1 MRRKRHPQRS
11 LFHVMPKS
19 KIGEELAE
27 ISELLDEIPEALD
40 WVHEDLV
47 GSRQATTGRQGMSAE
62 QVLRAA
68 ALKQSQNLTYEELE
82 FHLSDSAAFR
92 AFARLEVNQCPKS
105 SALQANITALTETT
119 WERINR
125 LLIGRAKSQ
134 GLEDGRVVR
143 VDSTAVDTDIHH
155 PTDSSLLLDGIR
167 VLTRLMM
174 EGKQLSPRPGYRLHD
189 HRRVAKKRALAIL
202 NAKNTDVRTRAYREL
217 LRYADRVRGYA
228 LDAILILHTWDADN
242 AQDALSAPVLATKIE
257 RALGLLERVIDQTQ
271 RRVLHG
277 EKVPAAEKVVSFFE
291 THTDII
297 VKKRRETQ
305 YGHKVCLMGG
315 RSNVILDVWMP
326 RGNPADTDLLRP
338 MVERHAEIYDT
349 VPEQLSAD
357 GGFASK
363 DNLDWVKSQGVTEV
377 CFAKRRGLAVV
388 DMVSNSR
395 IYKKL
400 RKFRA
405 GIEANISALKRAYGL
420 GHCNWTGWAGF
431 QRYIWSAVCS
441 YNLFVLARAR
451 LASQ

>member
-19 KIGEELAE
+19 KIGEELAG
-27 ISELLDEIPEALD
+27 ISELLDEIPESLD

-47 GSRQATTGRQGMSAE
+47 GNRQSTTGRQGMSAE

-68 ALKQSQNLTYEELE
+68 VLKQSQNLTYEELE
-82 FHLSDSAAFR
+82 FHLSDSAAFQ
-92 AFARLEVNQCPKS
+92 AFARLEVNQCTKS
-105 SALQANITALTETT
+105 SALQTNITALTETT

-125 LLIGRAKSQ
+125 LVVRQAKVE

-143 VDSTAVDTDIHH
+143 LDCTAVDTDIHH

-167 VLTRLMM
+167 VLTRLMV

-189 HRRVAKKRALAIL
+189 HRRVVKKRALTIL

-228 LDAILILHTWDADN
+228 VDAILTLRAGDADN
-242 AQDALSAPVLATKIE
+242 PKAALTASALATMIEQALSIF
-257 RALGLLERVIDQTQ
+257 ERVMDQTE

-277 EKVPAAEKVVSFFE
+277 EMVPASEKVVSFFE

-338 MVERHAEIYDT
+338 MVERHAEIYGT
-349 VPEQLSAD
+349 VPDQLTAD
-357 GGFASK
+357 GGFAS
-363 DNLDWVKSQGVTEV
+363 NGSSW
-377 CFAKRRGLAVV
+377 
-388 DMVSNSR
+388 R
-395 IYKKL
+395 I
-400 RKFRA
+400 RP
-405 GIEANISALKRAYGL
+405 
-420 GHCNWTGWAGF
+420 
-431 QRYIWSAVCS
+431 
-441 YNLFVLARAR
+441 
-451 LASQ
+451 